1 MKYIT
6 VFLIFIAINSTAQEI
21 FESENTKIIHYD
33 SRKSFII
40 PYTIRCFD
48 NALDFHKRLFNYEPT
63 GEITVVLEDFGDYG
77 NASTL
82 AAPFNIINIGLS
94 PFSYAFETFPAG
106 ERIFSLM
113 NHELVHMAALDN
125 TSKQDR
131 FFRKL
136 FFGKVVPTSDHPIS
150 MFYSFLTIPRYYA
163 PRWYHEG
170 IASYVDTWMSG
181 GKGNAMGNYD
191 EMFFRTKILEDAKI
205 YSAQGLESEGTT
217 SDFQG
222 VTNSYLY
229 GTRFMGYLANQ
240 YGPEK
245 IIEWVKREDESSSF
259 FAKQFKQ
266 IFGFSIDKGWDDWL
280 TFEKAFQEENIELI
294 NENPI
299 TKVTSITEKILGS
312 VSYAHFDEKR
322 NKIYVAVNYPGK
334 VPFLAA
340 IDLSNGDIEHL
351 TDIKG
356 AALFYVSSVI
366 YDEAADKIYFTTDNN
381 AQRDLNSYDLKTKKV
396 KLLNEDA
403 RFGDL
408 ALNPID
414 KSIWGVKHDNGFS
427 TIIRII
433 EHDSTKNNPTPYSSK
448 FDGMITLRY
457 GDDIFDMDISPDGK
471 YLSAA
476 VSDYKGTQKLMLYE
490 IDAFTGFESK
500 SQVLFDFDDA
510 SPQSFRFTKDG
521 KYLVGTSYYSGI
533 SNVYRINLST
543 FDGEGEGVEV
553 MSNAATGFFRPVVL
567 DSSRLFVFE
576 YKSKGFQPS
585 IIKNKPVDALSSINF
600 LGTKTAESH
609 DFVKKWY
616 TKRPSQVK
624 ASNDTTTAATSFYS
638 TLKEFQLTAAYPTL
652 VGYQNFM
659 GVGYK
664 FNFRDPLWL
673 TEMNLTFSYTPTQW
687 FNSLSDDPN
696 ESNTLA
702 EDETFHASINFTT
715 GNFFFRFAYNPAN
728 FYDLFGPTKRSR
740 KGISGGI
747 DWSPTLI
754 WNPPITLFLDL
765 GVGGFYGLEKSNEFQ
780 QLSYAT
786 FDGNLFFDF
795 YAALSYSFVKNS
807 IGAVDDEKGITAG
820 LEASTAY
827 TAGQIYPSLV
837 GNLDLGIPLPINH
850 TSVWLR
856 SAFGKSFAD
865 ELNPF
870 TRYGFA
876 AFGNNYID
884 SWNAKQYRGTY
895 AFPGLTYSDKRYIE
909 SRDFGKLM
917 VDLILPPIRYKK
929 LGFFNLF
936 ANWTQASV
944 FTSVLY
950 SQDFYPDGGGHPKN
964 AQYIFD
970 IPNPLGV
977 SSDDPIW
984 TDVFV
989 NFGAQ
994 IDTRIVL
1001 FSLLP
1006 STISIGV
1013 ARAYDMVSGDSYDE
1027 FMISLKLL
1035 N

>member
-1 MKYIT
+1 MKYLS
-6 VFLIFIAINSTAQEI
+6 FLLVLLSFGASAQEI
-21 FESENTKIIHYD
+21 FQLENAKIIHYD
-33 SRKSFII
+33 PRKSFIV
-40 PYTIRCFD
+40 PYTVRCFN
-48 NALDFHKRLFNYEPT
+48 NALDFHKRLFDYEPT

-77 NASTL
+77 NASTM
-82 AAPFNIINIGLS
+82 ASPFNLINIGLS

-125 TSKQDR
+125 TAKRDK
-131 FFRKL
+131 FFQKL
-136 FFGKVVPTSDHPIS
+136 FLGKVVANIDHPIS
-150 MFYSFLTIPRYYA
+150 MFYSFLTIPRFYA

-181 GKGNAMGNYD
+181 GRGNAMGNYD
-191 EMFFRTKILEDAKI
+191 EMFFRTKVIEDAEI
-205 YSAQGLESEGTT
+205 YSAQGLESEGIN

-240 YGPEK
+240 YGPDK
-245 IIEWVKREDESSSF
+245 IIKWVKREDNSRAF
-259 FAKQFKQ
+259 FSKQFEQ
-266 IFGFSIDKGWDDWL
+266 VFGFSIDKGWSDWL
-280 TFEKAFQEENIELI
+280 AFEKLFQKENIALI
-294 NENPI
+294 KENII
-299 TKVTSITEKILGS
+299 TQATPITEKILGS
-312 VSYAHFDEKR
+312 VSYAHFDKKR
-322 NKIYVAVNYPGK
+322 NKIYVAINYPGK

-340 IDLSNGDIEHL
+340 IDLANGDIEHL
-351 TDIKG
+351 TDVKG
-356 AALFYVSSVI
+356 AALFYVSSII
-366 YDEAADKIYFTTDNN
+366 YDEIADKIYFTTDNDT
-381 AQRDLNSYDLKTKKV
+381 QRDLNSFDLKTRKV

-408 ALNPID
+408 ALNPVD

-427 TIIRII
+427 TIIKII
-433 EHDSTKNNPTPYSSK
+433 ENDSTDDSPTPYSST

-457 GDDIFDMDISPDGK
+457 GDDVFDMDISPDGK

-476 VSDYKGTQKLMLYE
+476 VSDYKGSQKLMLYQ

-521 KYLVGTSYYSGI
+521 KYLIGTSYFSGI
-533 SNVYRINLST
+533 SNVYRIDLST

-553 MSNAATGFFRPVVL
+553 MSNAATGFFRPVLL

-585 IIKNKPVDALSSINF
+585 IIANEPVDALSSINF
-600 LGTKTAESH
+600 LGTQTAESH
-609 DFVKKWY
+609 DFVREWY
-616 TKRPSQVK
+616 TKRPSQGQV
-624 ASNDTTTAATSFYS
+624 SDDSISSETTTYRSG
-638 TLKEFQLTAAYPTL
+638 KEFKLTAAYPTL

-664 FNFRDPLWL
+664 FHFSDPLGL
-673 TEMNLTFSYTPTQW
+673 TEMNFSFSYTPTQW
-687 FNSLSDDPN
+687 FNSLSDDPF
-696 ESNTLA
+696 EPKVLA
-702 EDETFHASINFTT
+702 DDEVFHASIDFSTM
-715 GNFFFRFAYNPAN
+715 NFFYSFAYNPAN

-740 KGISGGI
+740 KGISGGVL
-747 DWSPTLI
+747 WSPTLI
-754 WNPPITLFLDL
+754 WNPPITLFLD
-765 GVGGFYGLEKSNEFQ
+765 VGLSGFYGLEKSNDFQ
-780 QLSYAT
+780 QLSYDG
-786 FDGNLFFDF
+786 FDGNLYFDF
-795 YAALSYSFVKNS
+795 YSSLSYSHIKNS
-807 IGAVDDEKGITAG
+807 IGAVDDEKGITAS

-827 TAGQIYPSLV
+827 TAGEIYPSLV

-850 TSVWLR
+850 TSIWLR
-856 SAFGKSFAD
+856 SALGKSFNND
-865 ELNPF
+865 LNPF

-895 AFPGLTYSDKRYIE
+895 AFPGLTYSDNRYIE

-917 VDLILPPIRYKK
+917 LDVLLPPIRYKK

-944 FTSVLY
+944 FASVLY
-950 SQDFYPDGGGHPKN
+950 SQNYDPNGGKN
-964 AQYIFD
+964 LQYFIRE
-970 IPNPLGV
+970 IPHPLGK
-977 SSDDPIW
+977 SFDDPIW
-984 TDVFV
+984 TDTFV

-1006 STISIGV
+1006 STISIGM
-1013 ARAYDMVSGDSYDE
+1013 ARAYDVISDDSYDE

>member
-1 MKYIT
+1 MKYLSLL
-6 VFLIFIAINSTAQEI
+6 LILLSFGSSAQEV
-21 FESENTKIIHYD
+21 FQSKNAKIIHYD
-33 SRKSFII
+33 PRKSFIV
-40 PYTIRCFD
+40 PYAVRCFD
-48 NALDFHKRLFNYEPT
+48 NALDFHKRLFDYEPT

-77 NASTL
+77 NANTS
-82 AAPFNIINIGLS
+82 AAPFNLVNIGLS

-125 TSKQDR
+125 TSKRDR
-131 FFRKL
+131 FFQKVFL
-136 FFGKVVPTSDHPIS
+136 GKVVPTSDHPIS

-191 EMFFRTKILEDAKI
+191 EMFFRTKVIEDAKI

-229 GTRFMGYLANQ
+229 GTRFMGYLANK
-240 YGPEK
+240 YGPDQ
-245 IIEWVKREDESSSF
+245 IIDWVKREDKSSGF

-266 IFGFSIDKGWDDWL
+266 VFGFSIDKGWADWL
-280 TFEKAFQEENIELI
+280 AFEKKFQQGNIALIKENT
-294 NENPI
+294 I
-299 TKVTSITEKILGS
+299 TQAIPITEKILGS
-312 VSYAHFDEKR
+312 VSYAHFDQKR
-322 NKIYVAVNYPGK
+322 NKIYVAINYPGK

-340 IDLSNGDIEHL
+340 IDLANGDIQHL

-356 AALFYVSSVI
+356 AALFYVSSII
-366 YDEAADKIYFTTDNN
+366 YDEIGDKIYFTTDNN
-381 AQRDLNSYDLKTKKV
+381 AQRDLNSFDLKTKKV
-396 KLLNEDA
+396 RLLNEDA

-408 ALNPID
+408 ALNPVD

-427 TIIRII
+427 TIIKMI
-433 EHDSTKNNPTPYSSK
+433 ENDTTDDNSIPYSST

-457 GDDIFDMDISPDGK
+457 GDDVFDMDISPDGK

-476 VSDYKGTQKLMLYE
+476 VSDYKGTQKLILYE

-521 KYLVGTSYYSGI
+521 KYLIGTSYFSGI
-533 SNVYRINLST
+533 SNVYRIDLST

-553 MSNAATGFFRPVVL
+553 MSNAATGFFRPVLL

-585 IIKNKPVDALSSINF
+585 IIANEPVDALSSINF
-600 LGTKTAESH
+600 LGTKTAETH
-609 DFVKKWY
+609 NFVKEWY
-616 TKRPSQVK
+616 TKRPSQGQGQ
-624 ASNDTTTAATSFYS
+624 ASDDSISSETIVYRSG
-638 TLKEFQLTAAYPTL
+638 KEFQLTAAYPTL

-664 FNFRDPLWL
+664 FNFSDPLGF
-673 TEMNLTFSYTPTQW
+673 TEMNLSFSYTPTQW
-687 FNSLSDDPN
+687 FNSLSEDPF
-696 ESNTLA
+696 ESNILA
-702 EDETFHASINFTT
+702 DDETFHASIDFAA
-715 GNFFFRFAYNPAN
+715 GNFFYRLAYNPAD

-747 DWSPTLI
+747 DWGTSLI

-765 GVGGFYGLEKSNEFQ
+765 GLSGFYGLEKSNDFQ
-780 QLSYAT
+780 QLSYAG
-786 FDGNLFFDF
+786 FDGNLYFDF
-795 YAALSYSFVKNS
+795 YSALSYSYIKNS
-807 IGAVDDEKGITAG
+807 IGAVDDEKGITAS

-827 TAGQIYPSLV
+827 TAGGVYPSLV
-837 GNLDLGIPLPINH
+837 GNLDFGIPLPINH
-850 TSVWLR
+850 TSIWLR
-856 SAFGKSFAD
+856 TAVGKSFTND
-865 ELNPF
+865 LNPF

-895 AFPGLTYSDKRYIE
+895 AFPGLTYYDNRYIE

-917 VDLILPPIRYKK
+917 LDVLLPPIRYKK

-936 ANWTQASV
+936 ANWTQVSV
-944 FTSVLY
+944 FASVLY
-950 SQDFYPDGGGHPKN
+950 SQNYDPNGGKN
-964 AQYIFD
+964 LQYFIRE
-970 IPNPLGV
+970 IPHPLGK
-977 SSDDPIW
+977 SFDDPIW
-984 TDVFV
+984 TDTFV

-1006 STISIGV
+1006 STISIGM
-1013 ARAYDMVSGDSYDE
+1013 ARAYDVISDDSYDE

>member
-1 MKYIT
+1 MKYLSLLLLL
-6 VFLIFIAINSTAQEI
+6 FSFGSSAQEV
-21 FESENTKIIHYD
+21 FQSKDAKIIHYD
-33 SRKSFII
+33 PRKSFIL
-40 PYTIRCFD
+40 PYTVRCFD
-48 NALDFHKRLFNYEPT
+48 NALDFHKRLFDYEPT
-63 GEITVVLEDFGDYG
+63 GEITIVLDDFRDYG
-77 NASTL
+77 NALTS
-82 AAPFNIINIGLS
+82 AAPFNLINIGLS
-94 PFSYAFETFPAG
+94 PFSYAFETWPAG

-125 TSKQDR
+125 TSKRDR
-131 FFRKL
+131 FFQKL
-136 FFGKVVPTSDHPIS
+136 FLGKVMPSIEHPIS
-150 MFYSFLTIPRYYA
+150 MFYSFLTIPRFYA

-181 GKGNAMGNYD
+181 GQGNAMGNYD
-191 EMFFRTKILEDAKI
+191 EMFFRTKVIEDAEI
-205 YSAQGLESEGTT
+205 YSAQGLESEGIN

-222 VTNSYLY
+222 PSISYFY
-229 GTRFMGYLANQ
+229 GTRFMGYLANK

-245 IIEWVKREDESSSF
+245 IVEWVQRKDNSKRF
-259 FAKQFKQ
+259 FAKQFKEV
-266 IFGFSIDKGWDDWL
+266 FGFSIDKGWDDWL
-280 TFEKAFQEENIELI
+280 AFEKNFQQENIALI
-294 NENPI
+294 KENTI
-299 TKVTSITEKILGS
+299 TQATPITEKILGS
-312 VSYAHFDEKR
+312 VSYAHFDQKR
-322 NKIYVAVNYPGK
+322 NKIYVAINYPGK
-334 VPFLAA
+334 VPFLAS
-340 IDLSNGDIEHL
+340 IDLVDGDIQHL

-356 AALFYVSSVI
+356 AALFYVSSII
-366 YDEAADKIYFTTDNN
+366 YDEDGDKIYFTTDNN
-381 AQRDLNSYDLKTKKV
+381 AQRDLNSFDLKTKKI

-408 ALNPID
+408 ALNPVD

-427 TIIRII
+427 TIIKMIQN
-433 EHDSTKNNPTPYSSK
+433 DSTDDNPTPYSST
-448 FDGMITLRY
+448 FDGMVTLRY
-457 GDDIFDMDISPDGK
+457 GFDIFDMDISPDGK

-476 VSDYKGTQKLMLYE
+476 VSDYRGSQKLMLYE

-500 SQVLFDFDDA
+500 SQMLFDFDDA

-521 KYLVGTSYYSGI
+521 KYLIGTSYFSGI
-533 SNVYRINLST
+533 SNVYRIDLAT

-553 MSNAATGFFRPVVL
+553 MSNAATGFFRPVLL

-585 IIKNKPVDALSSINF
+585 IIANEPVDALSSINF

-609 DFVKKWY
+609 DFVKEWY
-616 TKRPSQVK
+616 TKRPSQGQ
-624 ASNDTTTAATSFYS
+624 ASDDSISFETTVYRPG
-638 TLKEFQLTAAYPTL
+638 KEFQLTSAYPTL

-664 FNFRDPLWL
+664 FNFSDPLGF
-673 TEMNLTFSYTPTQW
+673 TELNLSFSYTPTQW
-687 FNSLSDDPN
+687 FNSLSDSPFETKILSD
-696 ESNTLA
+696 
-702 EDETFHASINFTT
+702 DETFHASVDFAA
-715 GNFFFRFAYNPAN
+715 GSFFYRLAYNPAD

-747 DWSPTLI
+747 DWGTSLI

-765 GVGGFYGLEKSNEFQ
+765 GLSGFYGLEKSNDFQ
-780 QLSYAT
+780 QLSYAG
-786 FDGNLFFDF
+786 FDGNLYFDF
-795 YAALSYSFVKNS
+795 YSALSYSFIKNS
-807 IGAVDDEKGITAG
+807 IGAVDDEKGITAV

-827 TAGQIYPSLV
+827 TAGGIYPSLV
-837 GNLDLGIPLPINH
+837 CNLDFGIPLPIKH
-850 TSVWLR
+850 TSIWLR
-856 SAFGKSFAD
+856 SAIGKNFSN

-884 SWNAKQYRGTY
+884 SWNSKQYRGTY
-895 AFPGLTYSDKRYIE
+895 AFPGLTYTDNVYIE

-917 VDLILPPIRYKK
+917 LDVLLPPIRYKK

-936 ANWTQASV
+936 ANWTQASL
-944 FTSVLY
+944 FTSILY
-950 SQDFYPDGGGHPKN
+950 SQDYNEGGHPRNLK
-964 AQYIFD
+964 YL
-970 IPNPLGV
+970 NPFTPPPAGT
-977 SSDDPIW
+977 SWDDKMW
-984 TDVFV
+984 TDTYV

-1006 STISIGV
+1006 STISIGM
-1013 ARAYDMVSGDSYDE
+1013 ARAYDMDSKAPFDE

>member
-1 MKYIT
+1 MKYLSLL
-6 VFLIFIAINSTAQEI
+6 LILLSFGSSAQEV
-21 FESENTKIIHYD
+21 FQSKNAKIIHYD
-33 SRKSFII
+33 PRKSFIV
-40 PYTIRCFD
+40 PYAVRCFD
-48 NALDFHKRLFNYEPT
+48 NALDFHKRLFDYEPT

-77 NASTL
+77 NANTS
-82 AAPFNIINIGLS
+82 AAPFNLVNIGLS

-125 TSKQDR
+125 TSKRDR
-131 FFRKL
+131 FFQKVFL
-136 FFGKVVPTSDHPIS
+136 GKVVPTSDHPIS

-191 EMFFRTKILEDAKI
+191 EMFFRTKVIEDAKI

-229 GTRFMGYLANQ
+229 GTRFMGYLANK
-240 YGPEK
+240 YGPDQ
-245 IIEWVKREDESSSF
+245 IIDWVKREDKSSGF

-266 IFGFSIDKGWDDWL
+266 VFGFSIDKGWADWL
-280 TFEKAFQEENIELI
+280 AFEKKFQQGNIALIKENT
-294 NENPI
+294 I
-299 TKVTSITEKILGS
+299 TQAIPITEKILGS
-312 VSYAHFDEKR
+312 VSYAHFDQKR
-322 NKIYVAVNYPGK
+322 NKIYVAINYPGK

-340 IDLSNGDIEHL
+340 IDLANGDIQHL

-356 AALFYVSSVI
+356 AALFYVSSII
-366 YDEAADKIYFTTDNN
+366 YDEIGDKIYFTTDNN
-381 AQRDLNSYDLKTKKV
+381 AQRDLNSFDLKTKKV
-396 KLLNEDA
+396 RLLNEDA

-408 ALNPID
+408 ALNPVD

-427 TIIRII
+427 TIIKMI
-433 EHDSTKNNPTPYSSK
+433 ENDTTDDNSIPYSST

-457 GDDIFDMDISPDGK
+457 GDDVFDMDISPDGK

-476 VSDYKGTQKLMLYE
+476 VSDYKGTQKLILYE

-521 KYLVGTSYYSGI
+521 KYLIGTSYFSGI
-533 SNVYRINLST
+533 SNVYRIDLSN

-553 MSNAATGFFRPVVL
+553 MSNAATGFFRPVLL

-585 IIKNKPVDALSSINF
+585 IIANEPVDALSSINF
-600 LGTKTAESH
+600 LGTKTAETH
-609 DFVKKWY
+609 NFVKEWY
-616 TKRPSQVK
+616 TKRPSQGQ
-624 ASNDTTTAATSFYS
+624 ASDDSISSETVVYRSG
-638 TLKEFQLTAAYPTL
+638 KEFQLTAAYPTL

-664 FNFRDPLWL
+664 FNFSDPLGF
-673 TEMNLTFSYTPTQW
+673 TEMNLSFSYTPTQW
-687 FNSLSDDPN
+687 FNSLSEDPF
-696 ESNTLA
+696 ESNILA
-702 EDETFHASINFTT
+702 DDETFHASIDFAA
-715 GNFFFRFAYNPAN
+715 GNFFYRLAYNPAD

-747 DWSPTLI
+747 DWGTSLI

-765 GVGGFYGLEKSNEFQ
+765 GLSGFYGLEKSNDFQ
-780 QLSYAT
+780 QLSYAG
-786 FDGNLFFDF
+786 FDGNLYFDF
-795 YAALSYSFVKNS
+795 YSALSYSYIKNS
-807 IGAVDDEKGITAG
+807 IGAVDDEKGITAS

-827 TAGQIYPSLV
+827 TAGGVYPSLV
-837 GNLDLGIPLPINH
+837 GNLDFGIPLPINH
-850 TSVWLR
+850 TSIWLR
-856 SAFGKSFAD
+856 SAAGKSFSND
-865 ELNPF
+865 LNPF

-895 AFPGLTYSDKRYIE
+895 AFPGLTYYDNRYIE

-917 VDLILPPIRYKK
+917 LDVLLPPIRYKK

-944 FTSVLY
+944 FASVLY
-950 SQDFYPDGGGHPKN
+950 SQNYDPTGGKN
-964 AQYIFD
+964 LQYLD
-970 IPNPLGV
+970 SEIPNPLGI
-977 SSDDPIW
+977 SPFDPMW
-984 TDVFV
+984 TDTFV

-994 IDTRIVL
+994 IDTRVVL

-1006 STISIGV
+1006 STISIGM
-1013 ARAYDMVSGDSYDE
+1013 ARAYDIINEDSYDE